1 LHRIGIVHQDIKPSN
16 ILITD
21 GQVKLADFGIGHRFA
36 SAHNVIGTP
45 AYQAPELLDDEFGCD
60 PVKEDV

>member
-1 LHRIGIVHQDIKPSN
+1 MGIVHHDIKPSN

-21 GQVKLADFGIGHRFA
+21 GGQVKLADFRIVQRFA
-36 SAHNVIGTP
+36 STHNVIGTP
-45 AYQAPELLDDEFGCD
+45 AYQVPEFLDDEFGRD